1 MKKVAFYGRYS
12 SAMQTEQS
20 IEGQLH
26 VCQKYAEQ
34 NDLQIIAEYVDR
46 AISGTSDKRP
56 QFQQMIA
63 DSATGKFEH
72 ILVYKLDRFAR
83 NRYDS
88 ALYKK
93 KLRDHGVTVLS
104 ATEAISNTPEGIIME
119 GLLEAM
125 DEYYSAELAR
135 KSRRGRE
142 ESFRKGRFLSTHIP
156 FGYKNVDHH
165 LVIDDATA
173 PIAKMIFERYA
184 AGDRLKDIEIWLNGL
199 GVRNAAGNEWD
210 ACSLSRLL
218 HRTYYYGEYKWGDF
232 EGTAECPA
240 ILSRDLW
247 DKVQDRLAESSKR
260 RRENRTSYDYILTGK
275 LYCSAHNRMM
285 SGISSHNSRYHRYRC
300 LDCRHVYPAEALQD
314 RVLNA
319 LQEYLNS
326 EKLDQIAQAAFNA
339 YMQEV
344 GTDERPAMEA
354 ELKNVEKQLQ
364 NAVNAVLNGFASDAL
379 KDTMQEL
386 EARKQ
391 QLMERI
397 DDAQA
402 PAPRFTVEQF
412 RAILERVAS
421 GSPRELLD
429 TFVNRIIKKDD
440 MLIICINLTDESNT
454 PPLEQIMCSVAD
466 VCITATLHTITSVP
480 GWLLIAA

>member
-20 IEGQLH
+20 IEGQRH
-26 VCQKYAEQ
+26 VCEKYAVQ
-34 NDLQIIAEYVDR
+34 NGLQIVAEYVDR

-63 DSATGKFEH
+63 DAANGKFEH

-142 ESFRKGRFLSTHIP
+142 ESFRKGRFMPTHVP
-156 FGYKNVDHH
+156 FGYKKVDHH
-165 LVIDDATA
+165 LAIDDTTA
-173 PIAKMIFERYA
+173 PIARKIFERYA
-184 AGDRLKDIEIWLNGL
+184 DGDRLIDIEHWLNGL
-199 GVRNAAGNEWD
+199 GVRNAAGNTWD
-210 ACSLSRLL
+210 ECSLSRLL
-218 HRTYYYGEYKWGDF
+218 HRTYYYGEYKYGDF
-232 EGTAECPA
+232 EGAAECPA
-240 ILSRDLW
+240 IITRELW
-247 DKVQDRLAESSKR
+247 DQVQNRLAESAKR
-260 RRENRTSYDYILTGK
+260 RRENRTNYDYILTGK
-275 LYCSAHNRMM
+275 LYCVEHNRMM
-285 SGISSHNSRYHRYRC
+285 SGISSHGKYHRYRC
-300 LDCRHVYPAEALQD
+300 LDCRHVFTAEVLQD

-319 LQEYLNS
+319 LQEYLS
-326 EKLDQIAQAAFNA
+326 SDKLDQIAQAAFDA

-364 NAVNAVLNGFASDAL
+364 NAVSAVLNGFTSDAL
-379 KDTMQEL
+379 KDTMQKL

-391 QLMERI
+391 QLQENLDNTQI
-397 DDAQA
+397 A
-402 PAPRFTVEQF
+402 PPKFTVEQF
-412 RAILERVAS
+412 RVILEKVAS

-440 MLIICINLTDESNT
+440 TLIICINLTDESNT

-466 VCITATLHTITSVP
+466 V
-480 GWLLIAA
+480 

>member
-12 SAMQTEQS
+12 TTLQTEQS

-63 DSATGKFEH
+63 DAANGKFEH

-142 ESFRKGRFLSTHIP
+142 ESFRKGRFMPTHVP
-156 FGYKNVDHH
+156 FGYKNIDHH
-165 LVIDDATA
+165 LVIDETTA
-173 PIAKMIFERYA
+173 PIARKIFERYA
-184 AGDRLKDIEIWLNGL
+184 DGDRLIDIEHWLNGL
-199 GVRNAAGNEWD
+199 GVRNAAGNTWD
-210 ACSLSRLL
+210 ECSLSRLL
-218 HRTYYYGEYKWGDF
+218 HRTYYYGEYKYGDF
-232 EGTAECPA
+232 DGSVECPA
-240 ILSRDLW
+240 IITRELW
-247 DKVQDRLAESSKR
+247 DQVQNRLAESAKR
-260 RRENRTSYDYILTGK
+260 RRENRTSYDYFLTGK
-275 LYCSAHNRMM
+275 LYCAVHNRMI
-285 SGISSHNSRYHRYRC
+285 SGISSHYGKYHRYRC
-300 LDCRHVYPAEALQD
+300 LDCRHVYPAEVFHD

-319 LQEYLNS
+319 LLDYLNS
-326 EKLDQIAQAAFNA
+326 DKLDQIAQSAFAA
-339 YMQEV
+339 YTQDDDV
-344 GTDERPAMEA
+344 DERPAMET

-364 NAVNAVLNGFASDAL
+364 NAVNAVLNGFASDSL

-391 QLMERI
+391 QLRERI
-397 DDAQA
+397 DDLQT
-402 PAPRFTVEQF
+402 PAPKFTVEQF

-466 VCITATLHTITSVP
+466 VCMTATLHTITTVP

>member
-12 SAMQTEQS
+12 TTLQTEQS
-20 IEGQLH
+20 IEGQRH
-26 VCQKYAEQ
+26 VCEKYAEQ
-34 NDLQIIAEYVDR
+34 NGLQIVAEYVDR

-63 DSATGKFEH
+63 DAANRKFEH

-142 ESFRKGRFLSTHIP
+142 ESFRKGRFLSTHVP

-165 LVIDDATA
+165 LEIDEATA
-173 PIAKMIFERYA
+173 PIVKTIFERYA
-184 AGDRLKDIEIWLNGL
+184 AGDKLKKIEIWLNGM
-199 GVRNAAGNEWD
+199 GIRNAAGNEWD
-210 ACSLSRLL
+210 SCSLSRLV
-218 HRTYYYGEYKWGDF
+218 HRTYYYGEYKFGDF
-232 EGTAECPA
+232 EGVAKCPA
-240 ILSRDLW
+240 IISRELW
-247 DKVQDRLAESSKR
+247 DKAQERLAESRRR
-260 RRENRTSYDYILTGK
+260 RRENRTNYDYILTGK
-275 LYCSAHNRMM
+275 LYCAEHHRMM
-285 SGISSHNSRYHRYRC
+285 SGISSHGKFHRYRC
-300 LDCRHVYPAEALQD
+300 LDCHHVFNAEELQD

-319 LQEYLNS
+319 LQQYLS
-326 EKLDQIAQAAFNA
+326 FAKLDQIAQAAFDA
-339 YMQEV
+339 YMQDV

-364 NAVNAVLNGFASDAL
+364 NAVSAVLNGFASDAL
-379 KDTMQEL
+379 KDTMQDL

-391 QLMERI
+391 QLQESLNY
-397 DDAQA
+397 A
-402 PAPRFTVEQF
+402 PSAAPKFTLEQF
-412 RAILERVAS
+412 KAILGKVSS

-429 TFVNRIIKKDD
+429 IFVNRIIKKDD
-440 MLIICINLTDESNT
+440 TLIICINLTDESNV

-466 VCITATLHTITSVP
+466 GCITETLHIITMVT
-480 GWLLIAA
+480 GWLVIAA

>member
-12 SAMQTEQS
+12 TTLQTEQS

-34 NDLQIIAEYVDR
+34 NDLQIIAEYIDR

-63 DSATGKFEH
+63 DAATGKFEH

-142 ESFRKGRFLSTHIP
+142 ESFRKGRFMPTHVP
-156 FGYKNVDHH
+156 FGYKKVDHH
-165 LVIDDATA
+165 LVIDETTA
-173 PIAKMIFERYA
+173 PIARKIFERYA
-184 AGDRLKDIEIWLNGL
+184 DGDRLIDIEHWLNGL
-199 GVRNAAGNEWD
+199 GVRNAAGNTWD
-210 ACSLSRLL
+210 ECSLSRLL
-218 HRTYYYGEYKWGDF
+218 HRTYYYGEYKYGDF
-232 EGTAECPA
+232 EGSAECPA
-240 ILSRDLW
+240 IITRELW
-247 DKVQDRLAESSKR
+247 DQVQNRLAESAKR
-260 RRENRTSYDYILTGK
+260 RRENRTSYDYFLTGK
-275 LYCSAHNRMM
+275 LYCAVHNRMI
-285 SGISSHNSRYHRYRC
+285 SGISSHYGKYHRYRC
-300 LDCRHVYPAEALQD
+300 LDCRHVYPAEVFHE

-326 EKLDQIAQAAFNA
+326 DKLDQIAQAAFAA
-339 YMQEV
+339 YTQDDDV
-344 GTDERPAMEA
+344 DERPAMET

-379 KDTMQEL
+379 KDTIQGL

-391 QLMERI
+391 QLRERI
-397 DDAQA
+397 DDLQT
-402 PAPRFTVEQF
+402 PAPKFTVEQF

-466 VCITATLHTITSVP
+466 VCITATLHTITSVS

>member
-12 SAMQTEQS
+12 TTLQTEQS
-20 IEGQLH
+20 IEGQRH
-26 VCQKYAEQ
+26 VCEKYAEQ
-34 NDLQIIAEYVDR
+34 NGLQIVAEYVDR

-63 DSATGKFEH
+63 DAANGKFEH

-240 ILSRDLW
+240 IITRELW

-300 LDCRHVYPAEALQD
+300 LDCHHVYPAEELQD

-364 NAVNAVLNGFASDAL
+364 NAVSAVLNGFASDAL

-391 QLMERI
+391 QLQENLSN
-397 DDAQA
+397 A
-402 PAPRFTVEQF
+402 PSSVPKFTPEQF
-412 RAILERVAS
+412 RVILGRIAS

-440 MLIICINLTDESNT
+440 TLIICINLTDESNT

-466 VCITATLHTITSVP
+466 VCMTATLHTITAVP

>member
-12 SAMQTEQS
+12 TTLQTEQS
-20 IEGQLH
+20 IEGQRH
-26 VCQKYAEQ
+26 VCEKYAEQ
-34 NDLQIIAEYVDR
+34 NGLQIVAEYVDR

-63 DSATGKFEH
+63 DAANRKFEH

-232 EGTAECPA
+232 DGTAECPA
-240 ILSRDLW
+240 IITRELW

-300 LDCRHVYPAEALQD
+300 LDCHHVYPAEELQD

-344 GTDERPAMEA
+344 GTDERPAMES
-354 ELKNVEKQLQ
+354 ELKNVEKQIQ
-364 NAVNAVLNGFASDAL
+364 NAVSAVLNGFASDAL

-391 QLMERI
+391 QLQENLSN
-397 DDAQA
+397 A
-402 PAPRFTVEQF
+402 PSSVPKFTLEQF
-412 RAILERVAS
+412 RVILGSIAS

-440 MLIICINLTDESNT
+440 TLIICINLTDESNT

-466 VCITATLHTITSVP
+466 VCRTATLHTITAVP